1 MNGNYKQSYKLHFFL
16 LAIKLRK
23 SHHKFFLAVSLL
35 TIIILKCC
43 ILAETIRIRRKG
55 NNFILFTL
63 PSSFSVLNF
72 GENNLIMSLLSV
84 FHFKFPSHKP
94 LCMCSLTYTFRAP
107 SESLKS
113 ALKWIFEGIECNR
126 ARQVRK
132 TKKISV
138 LVLI

>member
-23 SHHKFFLAVSLL
+23 SSHHKFFLAVSLL

-43 ILAETIRIRRKG
+43 ILAETMRIRRKG

-63 PSSFSVLNF
+63 PSFSVLNF

-113 ALKWIFEGIECNR
+113 ALRWIFEGIECNR